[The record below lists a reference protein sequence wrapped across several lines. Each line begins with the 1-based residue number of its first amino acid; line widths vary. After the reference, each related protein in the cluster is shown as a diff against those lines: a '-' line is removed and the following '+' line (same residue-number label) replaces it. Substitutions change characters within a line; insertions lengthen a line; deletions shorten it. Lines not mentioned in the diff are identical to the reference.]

1 MTDPL
6 HPLDLSGVFTALIT
20 PFTRDGFVDE
30 AALADLIEYQIESGV
45 SGLVPCGT
53 TGESPTLSHAEHDHV
68 VDFTVRQTAG
78 RVPVIA
84 GTGSNSTAEAI
95 QLSQHAEMS
104 GVDGVL
110 LINPYYNKPTQKG
123 LYEHFRAVAG
133 AVNIPV
139 ILYNI
144 QARTAVN
151 IETPT
156 LVRLAQDCPNIVGVK
171 EASGNLRQMADVL
184 EQRLPGF
191 QVVSGD
197 DNLALDLLELGGHGV
212 ISVASNII
220 PAQMAELVRL
230 GQSGQLEE
238 ARALQ
243 ASLGDFFRA
252 CFCETNPIPIKTA
265 LAEYGWCE
273 ELFRLPMTTLEDEA
287 HREEILRAL
296 AGLDVKRGRRLK
308 AES

>member
-1 MTDPL
+1 MTTDTL
-6 HPLDLSGVFTALIT
+6 RPLDLSGVYTALIT
-20 PFTRDGFVDE
+20 PFTRDGWVDE

-68 VDFTVRQTAG
+68 VDFTVRQAAG

-110 LINPYYNKPTQKG
+110 LISPYYNKPTQKG
-123 LYEHFRAVAG
+123 LYQHFRAVAE

-139 ILYNI
+139 VLYNI
-144 QARTAVN
+144 QGRTAVN

-156 LVRLAQDCPNIVGVK
+156 LVRLAQDCHNIVGVK
-171 EASGNLRQMADVL
+171 EASGSLEQMSGVI

-197 DNLALDLLELGGHGV
+197 DNMVLDLLELGGHGV
-212 ISVASNII
+212 ISVASNVI

-230 GQSGQLEE
+230 ARAGQQAE
-238 ARALQ
+238 ARALE
-243 ASLGDFFRA
+243 ATLEPFFRA

-273 ELFRLPMTTLEDEA
+273 ETFRLPMTTLEDEA
-287 HREEILRAL
+287 HREQLLDALRP
-296 AGLDVKRGRRLK
+296 LDVRRRTQD
-308 AES
+308 A

>member
-1 MTDPL
+1 MTTDSL
-6 HPLDLSGVFTALIT
+6 TPLDLSGVYTALVT
-20 PFTRDGFVDE
+20 PFTLDGWVDE

-53 TGESPTLSHAEHDHV
+53 TGESPTLTHAEHDHV
-68 VDFTVRQTAG
+68 VDFTVRQAAG

-123 LYEHFRAVAG
+123 LYEHFRAVAE

-139 ILYNI
+139 VLYNI
-144 QARTAVN
+144 ASRTAVN

-156 LVRLAQDCPNIVGVK
+156 LVRLAQDCPNIKGVK
-171 EASGNLRQMADVL
+171 EASGNLRQMADVIG
-184 EQRLPGF
+184 QRLPGF

-197 DNLALDLLELGGHGV
+197 DNMVLDLVEAGGHGV

-230 GQSGQLEE
+230 ARAGQLEE
-238 ARALQ
+238 ARTLEATL
-243 ASLGDFFRA
+243 ADFFRA

-273 ELFRLPMTTLEDEA
+273 ETFRLPMTTLEDEA
-287 HREEILRAL
+287 HRGEILAAL
-296 AGLDVKRGRRLK
+296 SGLDVRRGAKGLK
-308 AES
+308 V

>member
-6 HPLDLSGVFTALIT
+6 RPLDLSGVYTALIT
-20 PFTRDGFVDE
+20 PFTRDGWVDE

-53 TGESPTLSHAEHDHV
+53 TGESPTLSHDEHDHV
-68 VDFTVRQTAG
+68 VDFTVRQAAG
-78 RVPVIA
+78 RVHVIA
-84 GTGSNSTAEAI
+84 GTGSNATSEAI
-95 QLSQHAEMS
+95 RLSQHAEMS

-123 LYEHFRAVAG
+123 LYEHFRAVAE

-139 ILYNI
+139 VLYNI
-144 QARTAVN
+144 QSRTAVN

-171 EASGNLRQMADVL
+171 EASGNLEQMADVL
-184 EQRLPGF
+184 EQRLPNF

-197 DNLALDLLELGGHGV
+197 DNMVLDLVNLGGHGV
-212 ISVASNII
+212 ISVAANII
-220 PAQMAELVRL
+220 PRQMAELVNLARA
-230 GQSGQLEE
+230 GRTEE
-238 ARALQ
+238 ARELEQ
-243 ASLGDFFRA
+243 TLSPFFRA
-252 CFCETNPIPIKTA
+252 CFAETNPIPIKTA

-273 ELFRLPMTTLEDEA
+273 ETFRLPMTTLEDEA
-287 HREEILRAL
+287 HRTQILQAL
-296 AGLDVKRGRRLK
+296 QGLDVPRR
-308 AES
+308 EPQRSR